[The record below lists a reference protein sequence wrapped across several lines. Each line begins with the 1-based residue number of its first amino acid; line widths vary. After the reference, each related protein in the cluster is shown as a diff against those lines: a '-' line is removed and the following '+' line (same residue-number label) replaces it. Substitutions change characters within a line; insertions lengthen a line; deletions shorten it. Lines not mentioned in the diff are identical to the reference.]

1 MDCKNFDMIDFLVDK
16 GISVNSN
23 DNDGMSPL
31 CHALG
36 IDLVFTTLFIFL
48 SNRG

>member
-36 IDLVFTTLFIFL
+36 IEFL
-48 SNRG
+48 LHYLSF